1 MPRDGVQVQDATKLH
16 TRIQL
21 DALPINLL
29 CGRCTVWIYLRGNE
43 KLSSSFLCFCCGEL
57 VLDVL
62 RDDVKLGQLHRVGR
76 SPLGHPPE
84 GADVLEH
91 LSEWHKSIDHL

>member
-1 MPRDGVQVQDATKLH
+1 MRFLSTCSADAVLYGYIYGETK
-16 TRIQL
+16 
-21 DALPINLL
+21 
-29 CGRCTVWIYLRGNE
+29 
-43 KLSSSFLCFCCGEL
+43 KLSSSFLCFCRGEL